1 MKSFK
6 EKFSKGFKKCVRK
19 SVKQSSGQKTAV
31 IGIMGLGRGVGTT
44 HLSIMLGNYLANGL
58 GKTVALLELNK
69 NNAHM
74 QIRQLKHIKCI
85 EHAKSGTKSCFRLNR
100 MDFYENISSEDIPQI
115 MAANYNYVILDV
127 SANYL
132 LGKNEFLRSHK
143 KIVVGSL
150 SKWKAHEYLNY
161 FEKIQLEKE
170 TAACQYLALTKDVEI
185 FKIIKKKYNTEIE
198 KIPFEENPFYLEG
211 SHMEWIEKFLK

>member
-6 EKFSKGFKKCVRK
+6 EKFKKSLRKSLRK
-19 SVKQSSGQKTAV
+19 SVKQSLGQETAV

-69 NNAHM
+69 NHTYM
-74 QIRQLKHIKCI
+74 QITQIKHIKCT
-85 EHAKSGTKSCFRLNR
+85 EHAKSGTKSCFRLNG
-100 MDFYENISSEDIPQI
+100 MDFYESISSEDIPQI

-143 KIVVGSL
+143 KFVVGSL

-161 FEKIQLEKE
+161 FEKIQLEKG
-170 TAACQYLALTKDVEI
+170 TAACRYLALTKDVEI
-185 FKIIKKKYNTEIE
+185 FKIIKKKYNTEIA
-198 KIPFEENPFYLEG
+198 KIPFEENPFYLDG
-211 SHMEWIEKFLK
+211 SHMEWINKILK